1 MYYFV
6 LSYLQNNNYL
16 RQSVTTILPLG
27 YNSLPPFFSILGA
40 ISYSSLLLGISYTL
54 SYSTILSRFNRRR
67 LGRYNYKEELA
78 TREETTRE
86 ETTRE
91 EATREKATREEANR
105 EEATREEVANRV
117 FYRV

>member
-1 MYYFV
+1 M
-6 LSYLQNNNYL
+6 
-16 RQSVTTILPLG
+16 
-27 YNSLPPFFSILGA
+27 
-40 ISYSSLLLGISYTL
+40 LLGISYIL
-54 SYSTILSRFNRRR
+54 SYSTILSRFNRHR

-91 EATREKATREEANR
+91 EATREEANR

-117 FYRV
+117 LYTTCNYYSYYRLALVSAL